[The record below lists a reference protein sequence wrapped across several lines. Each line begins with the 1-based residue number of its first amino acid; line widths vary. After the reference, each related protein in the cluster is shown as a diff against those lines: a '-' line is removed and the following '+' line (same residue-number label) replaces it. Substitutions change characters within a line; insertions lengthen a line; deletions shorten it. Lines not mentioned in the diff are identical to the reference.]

1 MENIRM
7 LKFVFQQFK
16 TASSRQREK

>member
-16 TASSRQREK
+16 SISSRQLEK